1 MENVMD
7 YDNFIRGKLAH
18 RPDSGCQMTVD
29 IQAMFPFQREIV
41 KVALARGRSAIFADC
56 GLGKTLMQLA
66 WAENIRRL
74 GPVLI
79 LAPLGVAH
87 QTAREASK
95 FGINARYMREDDGSD
110 GIIITN
116 YERLDNFDAD
126 RFTGVVLD
134 ESSILK
140 SFDGKTCSGIIEK
153 FRATPYKLACTA
165 TPSPNDYM
173 ELGTHCEFLNVMTRA
188 EMLAMYF
195 FHDGGETSEWTIKGH
210 AEDKFWDFVASWSVA
225 ISKPS
230 DIGFEVDGYDLPE
243 MNMHLHIIES
253 TNVQDGLLFAMPAH
267 TLHEQRKAKRAGM
280 SKRVELASGLV
291 AEHPDDPWVIW
302 GELNDECDGIQDAVE
317 GSVQVAGSD
326 DPDEKE
332 SRLIGFSNGDF
343 NVLISKPRI
352 AGFGMN
358 WQHCHRMI
366 FANLSHSYEKMY
378 QAMRRIH
385 RFGQQNPC
393 DIHVILTN
401 EELPILENIRRK
413 AAQAKTMEQ
422 RMTGRMCESMKRI
435 MGVSENRMDY
445 GKTRKVRVPSWM
457 K

>member
-1 MENVMD
+1 MEEMKYAD
-7 YDNFIRGKLAH
+7 FIANKLAY
-18 RPDSGCQMTVD
+18 RPDSGCQMETD
-29 IQAMFPFQREIV
+29 IAQMFPFQREIV

-66 WAENIRRL
+66 WAENIRRF

-87 QTAREASK
+87 QTTREASK
-95 FGINARYMREDDGSD
+95 FGIDARYMREDDGSD

-126 RFTGVVLD
+126 RFSGIVLD

-140 SFDGKTCSGIIEK
+140 SFDGKTCSNIIDK
-153 FRATPYKLACTA
+153 FKSTPYKLACTA

-195 FHDGGETSEWTIKGH
+195 FHDGGDTSEWVIKGH

-225 ISKPS
+225 IGNPS
-230 DIGFEVDGYDLPE
+230 DIGFEMSGYDLPE
-243 MNMHLHIIES
+243 MNMHLHIMES
-253 TNVQDGLLFAMPAH
+253 EDIHDGLLFAMPAH
-267 TLHEQRKAKRAGM
+267 TLNEQRRAKRSGM
-280 SKRVELASGLV
+280 QKRVIKTADLV
-291 AEHPDDPWVIW
+291 SEHPDDAWVIW
-302 GELNDECDGIQDAVE
+302 GELNDECDEIQDVIS
-317 GSVQVAGSD
+317 GSVQVSGSD
-326 DPDEKE
+326 DPEEKE

-358 WQHCHRMI
+358 WQHCNRMI
-366 FANLSHSYEKMY
+366 FANLSHSYERMY

-385 RFGQQNPC
+385 RFGQKNPC
-393 DIHVILTN
+393 EIHVILTN
-401 EELPILENIRRK
+401 EELPILENIQRK
-413 AAQAKTMEQ
+413 AAQAKAMEKK
-422 RMTGRMCESMKRI
+422 MTERMCESMKRI
-435 MGVSENRMDY
+435 MGVSANRMDY
-445 GKTRKVRVPSWM
+445 GQKRNVRIPAWM
-457 K
+457 SK